1 MIELT
6 LTERG
11 AEAARALPSL
21 IANALNAQLDGFSA
35 DDVTLT
41 GLLQRFIANEP
52 VRPVARNP
60 TKKRTAEVRGGP
72 MSRLSTRLFI
82 CLGRR

>member
-35 DDVTLT
+35 D
-41 GLLQRFIANEP
+41 EP
-52 VRPVARNP
+52 
-60 TKKRTAEVRGGP
+60 
-72 MSRLSTRLFI
+72 
-82 CLGRR
+82 